1 MRYRC
6 WRRGRGFVTVI
17 RSLQPDALG
26 RNNRYPPKRFHARPH
41 GRCMMAQAAEIVR
54 DEAPYV
60 LLQGSGLPAACLA
73 VLLFGKGCPQIKV
86 PARAAGETKACPTTG
101 DNSKPNASTLATILR
116 PPSPHP
122 QSIDCLAQPSTSRAE
137 AAFDHPSKAQIN
149 PFSLGAPTLLLL
161 SSSSRFQN
169 HVLAR

>member
-86 PARAAGETKACPTTG
+86 PARAAGESKACPTTG

-137 AAFDHPSKAQIN
+137 AAFDHPSQTQIN
-149 PFSLGAPTLLLL
+149 PLLLGAPTLLLL